1 LTFALDW
8 SNEIS
13 MNIDEWKQ
21 AHDVMKQIEAT
32 ASLLSAYRKAEAI
45 AVAIPQSDA
54 EKRSL
59 RGTAGLPV
67 MTR

>member
-1 LTFALDW
+1 
-8 SNEIS
+8 